1 MGGLLNAVRGALGRS
16 GQGQSD
22 NTDSGVSK
30 GPGKENDPGKS
41 SERLQFIQGRWED
54 LKNAYI
60 VYHQSIWQS
69 LLFYANQSWID
80 WDDARKVWYPL
91 TPSDDW
97 VPRPR
102 INRFSPTVDA
112 VASNLYKVPEVEATP
127 TPDDD
132 PDANS
137 VSWVCNELARY
148 CLKKEGLKVPKGTQ
162 DDKSG
167 SAAQQF
173 VLCGGV
179 FTIIRAIK
187 KALGQTPRR
196 STQQSQGYT
205 CQTCDEFRMQ
215 PVGQPAPK
223 FCPECGQPVEPED
236 MNVVAD
242 EADEQGQPIMD
253 ENSEYDLC
261 IDIGNNLWAFP
272 RGGATSMEDSPFF
285 LWAQRQTL
293 DSIYFRWDG
302 FEAEPDAVWPDGY
315 SVTYEHAMA
324 FWYTGYSSSTMQVK
338 DACMVLEMYV
348 QPNKVKDHPEGMY
361 GVVIND
367 KLAHEDKWTFPE
379 HPCTMGKYLHLPQI
393 FFARSIA
400 FDLVELQ
407 RELNSYE
414 SVIKL
419 HAMTSAVDPVV
430 VDMSSKVGEIT
441 GRSDRVIYW
450 RSIGPN
456 SEPPHRMGAGH
467 LDDGVYKQR
476 DNLHAEF
483 QNVSMAVNAFRGQQE
498 GAVTASSAI
507 SQLRSQAELMFSKPV
522 GNWNN
527 LWCDTVRKYV
537 KFIQFYFTVTQIAA
551 IVGPGR
557 EQEIMLFKSADLDT
571 MTEWIPSQHGLPRTR
586 DERRQELM
594 TMWDKGALDLNQP
607 SVRAEVFEL
616 FGETGMM
623 HTFNQDATNARLEN
637 TEIKNGAGW
646 MQQVGPAQGAVPKP
660 DGSPASVPMPGPKG
674 QVIPPIVPMPEIEDL
689 AVHLYFHKDQAKS
702 RDFQKWPGP
711 AKQALI
717 AHILATQQAI
727 DQEQLKQIAKAA
739 LAGAKPGGGGGGG
752 PAPAAPGKGPGPGAS
767 VSQSQVQG
775 QAGATAS
782 QGQGVPQ

>member
-1 MGGLLNAVRGALGRS
+1 MAGLVNALSGALARGGAPGRGAT
-16 GQGQSD
+16 GQSD
-22 NTDSGVSK
+22 RADQGVDPSSTDQ
-30 GPGKENDPGKS
+30 NKS
-41 SERLQFIQGRWED
+41 RRLQYVQEKWED

-112 VASNLYKVPEVEATP
+112 VASNIYRVPEVEASP
-127 TPDDD
+127 KPKDD

-137 VSWVCNELARY
+137 IAWVCNELARY
-148 CLKKEGLKVPKGTQ
+148 CIDKEGLKVPKDMQ
-162 DDKSG
+162 DDKAG

-179 FTIIRAIK
+179 FTIIRPIAKTI
-187 KALGQTPRR
+187 GQQPRQ
-196 STQQSQGYT
+196 SSQQGQGYT
-205 CQTCDEFRMQ
+205 CQTCDEFRMV
-215 PVGQPAPK
+215 PLGMPAPK
-223 FCPECGQPVEPED
+223 FCPECGSPVEPED
-236 MNVVAD
+236 MGTVA
-242 EADEQGQPIMD
+242 AEQGPDGQPVMD
-253 ENSEYDLC
+253 DIKEYDICL
-261 IDIGNNLWAFP
+261 DIGNNLWAFP
-272 RGGATSMEDSPFF
+272 RAGASCIDDSPFM
-285 LWAQRQTL
+285 LWAQRDTL
-293 DSIYFRWDG
+293 DRIYFRYDK

-348 QPNKVKDHPEGMY
+348 PPGKSKDHPDGFY
-361 GVVIND
+361 HVVINQ
-367 KLAHEDKWTFPE
+367 KTAHDENWRFPAN
-379 HPCTMGKYLHLPQI
+379 PLTMGKYLHLPTI

-419 HAMTSAVDPVV
+419 HSMCTAVDPVV

-441 GRSDRVIYW
+441 GRSDKIIYW

-456 SEPPHRMGAGH
+456 SEPPHRMGSGH
-467 LDDGVYKQR
+467 LDDGIYKQR

-483 QNVSMAVNAFRGQQE
+483 QNVSMAVNAFRGEQE
-498 GAVTASSAI
+498 GAITASSAI

-522 GNWNN
+522 QNWNN
-527 LWCDTVRKYV
+527 MWCETVRKYV
-537 KFIQFYFTVTQIAA
+537 KFIQFYFTLAQIAK
-551 IVGPGR
+551 ILGPGR
-557 EQEIMLFKSADLDT
+557 EEEVQLFKNADLDAT
-571 MTEWIPSQHGLPRTR
+571 TEWMSSQHGLPRTR

-594 TMWDKGALDLNQP
+594 TLWDKGALDLNQP
-607 SVRAEVFEL
+607 SVRQEVFEL

-637 TEIKNGAGW
+637 TQIKNGAGW
-646 MQQVGPAQGAVPKP
+646 MQPSNVAPGP
-660 DGSPASVPMPGPKG
+660 DGAPVPPQPMPGPNGEVVPK
-674 QVIPPIVPMPEIEDL
+674 IVPMPEIEDM
-689 AVHLYFHKDQAKS
+689 AVHLYFHKDAAKS
-702 RDFQKWPGP
+702 RDFQKWPQP
-711 AKQALI
+711 AKTALMEHVIETQMAIQMQMMQQAL
-717 AHILATQQAI
+717 LAGGGP
-727 DQEQLKQIAKAA
+727 
-739 LAGAKPGGGGGGG
+739 GAKPSAG
-752 PAPAAPGKGPGPGAS
+752 PPGKPKAPAAGGATA
-767 VSQSQVQG
+767 SQSQVQG
-775 QAGATAS
+775 AAGASAA
-782 QGQGVPQ
+782 QGAEA

>member
-1 MGGLLNAVRGALGRS
+1 MGGLLSAIKGAMGRS
-16 GQGQSD
+16 ATGQSD
-22 NTDSGVSK
+22 NSDQGVSNQ
-30 GPGKENDPGKS
+30 GS
-41 SERLQFIQGRWED
+41 LSASQRLQYVQERWED

-112 VASNLYKVPEVEATP
+112 VASNIYKIPEVEATP

-132 PDANS
+132 PDANA
-137 VSWVCNELARY
+137 VAWMCNELARY
-148 CLKKEGLKVPKGTQ
+148 CIKKEGLKNPKGTQ
-162 DDKSG
+162 DDKAG

-179 FTIIRAIK
+179 FTIIRPIK
-187 KALGQTPRR
+187 KVTGQSPRQSTQKSSGYQCDTCDTFNMVPLGQ
-196 STQQSQGYT
+196 
-205 CQTCDEFRMQ
+205 E
-215 PVGQPAPK
+215 APS
-223 FCPECGQPVEPED
+223 FCPKCGSPVEPED
-236 MNVVAD
+236 MDMVGA
-242 EADEQGQPIMD
+242 EQGPDGQPVMD
-253 ENSEYDLC
+253 DNSEYDLC

-272 RGGATSMEDSPFF
+272 RAGAQAMEDSPFM
-285 LWAQRQTL
+285 LWAQRDTL
-293 DSIYFRWDG
+293 ERIYFRWN

-348 QPNKVKDHPEGMY
+348 EPGKVKDHPKGFY

-367 KLAHEDKWTFPE
+367 KLANNGGQGEDWQFPE
-379 HPCTMGKYLHLPQI
+379 HPMTMGKYLNLPTI

-407 RELNSYE
+407 RELNAYE

-419 HAMTSAVDPVV
+419 HSMVSAVDPII

-441 GRSDRVIYW
+441 GRSDKIIYW

-467 LDDGVYKQR
+467 LDDGIYKQR

-483 QNVSMAVNAFRGQQE
+483 QNVSMAVNAFRGEQE
-498 GAVTASSAI
+498 GAITASSAI

-522 GNWNN
+522 QNWNN

-537 KFIQFYFTVTQIAA
+537 KFIQFYFTLAQIAK

-557 EQEIMLFKSADLDT
+557 DQEIQLFKQADLDAV
-571 MTEWIPSQHGLPRTR
+571 TEWVPSQHGLPRTR

-594 TMWDKGALDLNQP
+594 TLWDKGALDLNQP
-607 SVRAEVFEL
+607 SVRQEVFEL

-646 MQQVGPAQGAVPKP
+646 VGPQGPEKGTVPNP
-660 DGSPASVPMPGPKG
+660 DGTPAIVPLPGPNGK
-674 QVIPPIVPMPEIEDL
+674 VTPPIMPQPIIEDM
-689 AVHLYFHKDQAKS
+689 ATHMYFHKDAAKS
-702 RDFQKWPGP
+702 RDFQKWPQP
-711 AKQALI
+711 AKVALI
-717 AHILATQQAI
+717 NHIMATQMAMQQQMMQQAAMA
-727 DQEQLKQIAKAA
+727 QMST
-739 LAGAKPGGGGGGG
+739 AKPGAGS
-752 PAPAAPGKGPGPGAS
+752 GKGPGGGPGGPPKPPGAGPNQT
-767 VSQSQVQG
+767 QSQAQVH
-775 QAGATAS
+775 GAEGSVES
-782 QGQGVPQ
+782 QGA